1 MGSNKKDFSPQ
12 ELARHDGKG
21 EASAYIAYKGR
32 VVDVSSSKLWP
43 KGTHMKRHQAGRDL
57 TEDFKEAPHGTEVL
71 ERYPEI
77 GTLTGAESEA
87 QTESPPLPWIVQ
99 RFPMLKRHPHPMTV
113 HFPIAFSLAAVLFT
127 LLHLLSGQKGFEATA
142 WHCLGANILFTPVA
156 ILTGLYTWWLNYM
169 AQPLRPVIAKLILSP
184 ILLALSLI
192 GFFWRLARPEL
203 LMQPE
208 ASGLIY
214 LLLILALFPLVATIG
229 WFGASLT
236 FPVHQD

>member
-1 MGSNKKDFSPQ
+1 MGSNKREFSPQ

-21 EASAYIAYKGR
+21 ESSAYIAYKGR

-43 KGTHMKRHQAGRDL
+43 KGAHMKRHQAGRDL
-57 TEDFKEAPHGTEVL
+57 TEDFKQAPHGTEVL
-71 ERYPEI
+71 DRYPEI
-77 GTLTGAESEA
+77 GTLPGAESEA
-87 QTESPPLPWIVQ
+87 QAESRPLPWIVQ

-113 HFPIAFSLAAVLFT
+113 HFPIVFSLAAVLFT
-127 LLHLLSGQKGFEATA
+127 LLHLLSGQESFETTA

-192 GFFWRLARPEL
+192 GFFWRLVRPEL
-203 LMQPE
+203 LMQLE
-208 ASGLIY
+208 ASGDRKS
-214 LLLILALFPLVATIG
+214 V
-229 WFGASLT
+229 
-236 FPVHQD
+236 V